1 MSSRKKKVEVFDVL
15 ENYGGRIFI
24 LFHPSSS
31 SHFPHLM
38 STD

>member
-1 MSSRKKKVEVFDVL
+1 MSLGKKEVGGFDVL

-31 SHFPHLM
+31 YHFPHLI